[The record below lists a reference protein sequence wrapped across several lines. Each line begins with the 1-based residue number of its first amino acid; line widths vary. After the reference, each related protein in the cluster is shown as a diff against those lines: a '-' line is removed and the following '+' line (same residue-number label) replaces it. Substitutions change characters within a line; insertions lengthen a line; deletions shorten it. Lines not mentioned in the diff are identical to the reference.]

1 MSLPSTHNGQ
11 PLVGREGARKAL
23 LDALERVS
31 RERVAQTISLVG
43 VSGQGKTA
51 LLAQLA
57 SDAAERGRTIF
68 EAAAHE
74 SQSSVPLATARRLL
88 HRIVDQ
94 VGIEPMRRYASGL
107 EQALFAR
114 DLVLAERFGVEQIA
128 AEADIFRFQ
137 RSFVA
142 LLEGMLVDLPVVI
155 VVDDIQWIDG
165 ESLRTLQLAAADL
178 AVYPLLIVLARR
190 PSAEHEQQAPV
201 PQDIALE
208 NLERDAARS
217 LVTQVYPDAGDAVIG
232 SIVECSQGLP
242 YALVSLASEAR
253 AQHVN
258 GVDGLRESVRAVVSD
273 QMKRLDPDV
282 RTYLEILSLMEQPL
296 SFKAA
301 AVMAQ
306 SSEVAMNHLAHLVGS
321 FLVAEEGSFRFSHA
335 LVCDA
340 VRSIVRFPEGLHQK
354 IVRALLGQPHADEQ
368 FAERIVYHARACG
381 EEDVEYEYLLKI
393 ARAAIASS
401 AWHTAEACFSR
412 ALEVRKPPIE
422 EHAAFYNQYGM
433 ALRALNRP
441 PELQFSILDQA
452 IKEGRRLGIK
462 SGFGPLAMALVW
474 TVVMYFHDR
483 ERARHIYESLLR
495 SMEDERDRWDIRSI
509 WAYISADRVDTE
521 VVDALN
527 ALRVAESLELSDAAV
542 TNFAL
547 ADLMM
552 DQRLLGHQEAL
563 EALNVARVRA
573 DSRNTHLGIGC
584 MMHEF
589 LLKLYEFGVTG
600 ARELVPDRL
609 RVARVQWARTGF
621 LRMLYWSL
629 SLEIACGNFGA
640 VLEAL
645 SAVELATAPDTSRGE
660 MCALA
665 AMIAGFTDRGTVF
678 DAEVN
683 REVERAMRLP
693 DPSVRDF
700 LVVAWAAGEVAR
712 DSREAARR
720 IDAVRSTLTKP
731 ASWWLPSCPALAVLY
746 AQRAG
751 DVRLLEMLAQ
761 GETIEERSPWHRAHN
776 LLMTGWASETLR
788 VGSGKLRL
796 EEAAGVF
803 ARLGATFYA
812 AYAHSIVGAENAVE
826 RAMLRDLDIRPP
838 ARVVGGKKKPTKRRE
853 AKEGLTFRE
862 QEIAGLVAEGKT
874 NREIAVALFLS
885 ERTVEAHL
893 ASIFRKLNVTS
904 RVQVARWQISAG
916 LNAWAATRS

>member
-1 MSLPSTHNGQ
+1 MSSPSTRNDQ
-11 PLVGREGARKAL
+11 PLIGRGGARKAL

-31 RERVAQTISLVG
+31 RERVAETISLVG

-57 SDAAERGRTIF
+57 SDAADRGRTTF

-114 DLVLAERFGVEQIA
+114 DLVLAERFGVEQVA

-155 VVDDIQWIDG
+155 VVDDAQWIDG

-190 PSAEHEQQAPV
+190 PSAEAEPHASVAE
-201 PQDIALE
+201 IHLE
-208 NLERDAARS
+208 SLELDAARS
-217 LVTQVYPDAGDAVIG
+217 VVTQVYPDAGGAVVE

-253 AQHVN
+253 TRHVN
-258 GVDGLRESVRAVVSD
+258 GADGLRESVRAVVLD
-273 QMKRLDPDV
+273 QMRRLDPDV
-282 RTYLEILSLMEQPL
+282 QTYLETLSLMEQPL
-296 SFKAA
+296 SFKVA

-340 VRSIVRFPEGLHQK
+340 VRSIVRFPEAVHQR
-354 IVRALLGQPHADEQ
+354 IMRELLAEPHAEGQ

-393 ARAAIASS
+393 ARSAIASS

-412 ALEVRKPPIE
+412 ALEVRKPPAE
-422 EHAAFYNQYGM
+422 GHTAFYNQYGM
-433 ALRALNRP
+433 TLRILNRP
-441 PELQFSILDQA
+441 PELQFSVIDRA
-452 IKEGRRLGIK
+452 IKEGRNLGIK
-462 SGFGPLAMALVW
+462 DGFGPLALTLVW
-474 TVVMYFHDR
+474 TVVMYFHDW
-483 ERARHIYESLLR
+483 ERARHIYDSLLQ
-495 SMEDERDRWDIRSI
+495 SLEDERDRWDLRSI
-509 WAYISADRVDTE
+509 WAHINADRLDTA
-521 VVDALN
+521 VVGALN
-527 ALRVAESLELSDAAV
+527 ELRAAESPDLSDAAA
-542 TNFAL
+542 TNFAF

-563 EALNVARVRA
+563 EALNIARVRA
-573 DSRNTHLGIGC
+573 DLRNTHHGIGC

-589 LLKLYEFGVTG
+589 LLKFYEFGVNGT
-600 ARELVPDRL
+600 REIVSDRL

-629 SLEIACGNFGA
+629 SLEIACGNFAA

-645 SAVELATAPDTSRGE
+645 SAVELATSPDTSRGE

-665 AMIAGFTDRGTVF
+665 AMIAGFTDQGTEF
-678 DAEVN
+678 DTEIK

-700 LVVAWAAGEVAR
+700 LVVAWAAGEVTR
-712 DSREAARR
+712 DGREATRH
-720 IDAVRSTLTKP
+720 INAVRP
-731 ASWWLPSCPALAVLY
+731 ALARPATWWLPSCPALAVLY

-751 DVRLLEMLAQ
+751 DVALLETLAQ
-761 GETIEERSPWHRAHN
+761 GEVIEERSPWHRAHD
-776 LLMTGWASETLR
+776 LLMTGWASDALR
-788 VGSGKLRL
+788 AGSGRPRL
-796 EEAAGVF
+796 EESAVVF
-803 ARLGATFYA
+803 TRLGATFYA
-812 AYAHSIVGAENAVE
+812 AYARSIAGSESAAE
-826 RAMLRDLDIRPP
+826 RAMLRDLDVRPP
-838 ARVVGGKKKPTKRRE
+838 ARVVGGKKKPAKRRE

-862 QEIAGLVAEGKT
+862 QEIAGLVAEGNT

-904 RVQVARWQISAG
+904 RVQVARWRLS
-916 LNAWAATRS
+916 RE